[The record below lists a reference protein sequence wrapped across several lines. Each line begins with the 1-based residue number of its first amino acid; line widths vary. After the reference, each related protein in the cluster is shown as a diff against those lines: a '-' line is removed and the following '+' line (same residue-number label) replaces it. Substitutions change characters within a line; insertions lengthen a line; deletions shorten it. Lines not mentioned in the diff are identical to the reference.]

1 MDPLKKFLVKSTTKS
16 SANQIKLR
24 NWDPQYSGNKS
35 KIDMITEL
43 EQFSEKIGDLQYKLF
58 AANSK
63 SLLII
68 LQGVDASGKDGT
80 IRQVMRALNPQNCY
94 VKSFGV
100 PSEAESAHDYL
111 WRIHAEVP
119 SKGQI
124 VIFNRSHYEDIV
136 EPTVN
141 NIISKDQMV
150 LRCRQ
155 INEFERYL
163 SENSI
168 TIVKF
173 FLNISK
179 DEQKRKLEERLQ
191 DPSKQWKIKES
202 DIESHNNWDKYMDV
216 YEKVLSSCSTKWA
229 PWYIIPSNVKHFRN
243 WAISY
248 IILKKLETMKPEFP
262 RVQIDPSKFTIN

>member
-1 MDPLKKFLVKSTTKS
+1 MDPLKKLLVKPVKL

-35 KIDMITEL
+35 KNDMIAEL
-43 EQFSEKIGDLQYKLF
+43 EQFSKKIAELQYKLF

-80 IRQVMRALNPQNCY
+80 IRQVMGALNPQNCY
-94 VKSFGV
+94 VKSFRV
-100 PSEAESAHDYL
+100 PSEIESAHDYL
-111 WRIHAEVP
+111 WRIHVEVP

-124 VIFNRSHYEDIV
+124 AIFNRSHYEDIV
-136 EPTVN
+136 EPSVN
-141 NIISKDQMV
+141 NVISKDQMI

-163 SENSI
+163 LENST
-168 TIVKF
+168 TIIKF
-173 FLNISK
+173 FLHISK
-179 DEQKRKLEERLQ
+179 DEQKRKLIERIQ
-191 DPSKQWKIKES
+191 DPTKQWKIKES
-202 DIESHNNWDKYMDV
+202 DLESHNNWDKYVDV
-216 YEKVLSSCSTKWA
+216 YEIVLSRCSTNWA

-248 IILKKLETMKPEFP
+248 IILKKLEIMKPEFP
-262 RVQIDPSKFTIN
+262 RVEINHSKFIID

>member
-1 MDPLKKFLVKSTTKS
+1 MDPLKKFLIKPTKL

-35 KIDMITEL
+35 KNDMITEL
-43 EQFSEKIGDLQYKLF
+43 EQFSKKIAELQYKLF

-80 IRQVMRALNPQNCY
+80 IRQVMGALNPQNCY
-94 VKSFGV
+94 VKSFRV
-100 PSEAESAHDYL
+100 PSETESAHDYL
-111 WRIHAEVP
+111 WRIHTEVP
-119 SKGQI
+119 SNGQI
-124 VIFNRSHYEDIV
+124 AIFNRSHYEDII

-168 TIVKF
+168 TIIKF

-179 DEQKRKLEERLQ
+179 DEQKRKLQERIQ
-191 DPSKQWKIKES
+191 DPTKQWKIKES
-202 DIESHNNWDKYMDV
+202 DLESHYNWDKYMDV

-229 PWYIIPSNVKHFRN
+229 PWYIIPSNVKQFRN

-262 RVQIDPSKFTIN
+262 RVKIDPSKFAID

>member
-1 MDPLKKFLVKSTTKS
+1 ML
-16 SANQIKLR
+16 
-24 NWDPQYSGNKS
+24 
-35 KIDMITEL
+35 
-43 EQFSEKIGDLQYKLF
+43 
-58 AANSK
+58 
-63 SLLII
+63 
-68 LQGVDASGKDGT
+68 
-80 IRQVMRALNPQNCY
+80 
-94 VKSFGV
+94 
-100 PSEAESAHDYL
+100 
-111 WRIHAEVP
+111 EVP
-119 SKGQI
+119 SRGQI
-124 VIFNRSHYEDIV
+124 AIFNRSHYEDIV

-179 DEQKRKLEERLQ
+179 DEQKRKLGERIQ

-216 YEKVLSSCSTKWA
+216 YEKVLSRCRRSG
-229 PWYIIPSNVKHFRN
+229 HLG
-243 WAISY
+243 
-248 IILKKLETMKPEFP
+248 ILSLQT
-262 RVQIDPSKFTIN
+262 